1 LYILV
6 IILAAL
12 SALLLYAFLDLR
24 RRLSVYNKARKRYA
38 KLLDIPENSELIYI
52 YHQLRKKL
60 AAKNREIDLVKR
72 KLEYFSL
79 VLNNLGEALFI
90 VNDEG
95 KVNYFNK
102 SAREI
107 TKIPEPMSRKISEVI
122 DNYNI
127 TDLLDDVIKN
137 DETQKAEIVIFLPKR
152 RYYECQIIPVIY
164 GDENNYMILLRDITR
179 EQEIDEMRREFIS
192 NVSHELKT
200 PLTSIH
206 GYAETLMDME
216 FGDESGVVKQFVS
229 IIEKESGRM
238 TRLINDLLDLEK
250 LDSGNTGFEMENVNL
265 DEVLEY
271 VNEIIEPLAEESGV
285 ELIYDTGDNIA
296 LLGDF
301 DRLVQLLLNLTDN
314 AIKYTT
320 VKEHGEKKVWI
331 RTWIEEENA
340 VIQVE
345 DTGIGIP
352 KEAKERVFSRFFRV
366 DKARSRSMGGTGL
379 GLAIVRFIAEKHN
392 GKVIMESEFGKGTT
406 FTVKL
411 PIKKVSS

>member
-1 LYILV
+1 
-6 IILAAL
+6 
-12 SALLLYAFLDLR
+12 
-24 RRLSVYNKARKRYA
+24 
-38 KLLDIPENSELIYI
+38 
-52 YHQLRKKL
+52 
-60 AAKNREIDLVKR
+60 
-72 KLEYFSL
+72 
-79 VLNNLGEALFI
+79 LNNLGEALFI
-90 VNDEG
+90 VNEVG
-95 KVNYFNK
+95 KVNYFNRAAKEISK
-102 SAREI
+102 S
-107 TKIPEPMSRKISEVI
+107 PETMNRKISEVI

-127 TDLLDDVIKN
+127 TDLLDEVIKN
-137 DETQKAEIVIFLPKR
+137 DENQKAEIVIFLPKR
-152 RYYECQIIPVIY
+152 RHYECQIIPVIY
-164 GDENNYMILLRDITR
+164 GDENNYMILLRDVTKER
-179 EQEIDEMRREFIS
+179 ELDEMRREFIS

-216 FGDESGVVKQFVS
+216 LGDESGVVKQFVN

-250 LDSGNTGFEMENVNL
+250 LESGGSGISMENVNL

-285 ELIYDTGDNIA
+285 KLVYDSKDDIN
-296 LLGDF
+296 LVGDF

-320 VKEHGEKKVWI
+320 TKEHGEKKVWI
-331 RTWIEEENA
+331 RTWTDEGNA

-352 KEAKERVFSRFFRV
+352 KEAKERVFNRFFRV

-392 GKVIMESEFGKGTT
+392 GKVNMESEFGKGTT
-406 FTVKL
+406 FTVKI
-411 PIKKVSS
+411 PAKKVLS

>member
-1 LYILV
+1 MYILV

-12 SALLLYAFLDLR
+12 LALLLYAFFSLKNK
-24 RRLSVYNKARKRYA
+24 LSVYNKARKRYA
-38 KLLDIPENSELIYI
+38 RLLDIPENAEPIFI

-60 AAKNREIDLVKR
+60 AEKNREIDLIKR
-72 KLEYFSL
+72 RLEYFSL
-79 VLNNLGEALFI
+79 VLNNLDEALFI
-90 VNDEG
+90 VNEEG
-95 KVNYFNK
+95 KVNYFNRA
-102 SAREI
+102 AREI
-107 TKIPEPMSRKISEVI
+107 SKSPETMNRKISEVI

-127 TDLLDDVIKN
+127 TDLLDEVIKN
-137 DETQKAEIVIFLPKR
+137 DEAQKAEIVIFLPKR
-152 RYYECQIIPVIY
+152 RHYECQIIPVIY
-164 GDENNYMILLRDITR
+164 GDENNYMILLRDVTKER
-179 EQEIDEMRREFIS
+179 ELDEMRREFIS

-216 FGDESGVVKQFVS
+216 LGDESGVVKQFVN

-250 LDSGNTGFEMENVNL
+250 LESASSGFSMENVNL

-285 ELIYDTGDNIA
+285 ELIYDSKDDIT
-296 LLGDF
+296 LVGDF

-320 VKEHGEKKVWI
+320 IKEHGEKKVWI
-331 RTWIEEENA
+331 RAWTDEGNA
-340 VIQVE
+340 IIQVK

-352 KEAKERVFSRFFRV
+352 KEAKERVFNRFFRV

-392 GKVIMESEFGKGTT
+392 GKVNMESEFGKGTT
-406 FTVKL
+406 FTVKI
-411 PIKKVSS
+411 PAKKVLS

>member
-1 LYILV
+1 
-6 IILAAL
+6 
-12 SALLLYAFLDLR
+12 
-24 RRLSVYNKARKRYA
+24 
-38 KLLDIPENSELIYI
+38 
-52 YHQLRKKL
+52 
-60 AAKNREIDLVKR
+60 
-72 KLEYFSL
+72 
-79 VLNNLGEALFI
+79 
-90 VNDEG
+90 
-95 KVNYFNK
+95 
-102 SAREI
+102 
-107 TKIPEPMSRKISEVI
+107 
-122 DNYNI
+122 
-127 TDLLDDVIKN
+127 
-137 DETQKAEIVIFLPKR
+137 
-152 RYYECQIIPVIY
+152 
-164 GDENNYMILLRDITR
+164 
-179 EQEIDEMRREFIS
+179 
-192 NVSHELKT
+192 
-200 PLTSIH
+200 
-206 GYAETLMDME
+206 
-216 FGDESGVVKQFVS
+216 
-229 IIEKESGRM
+229 
-238 TRLINDLLDLEK
+238 LINDLLDLEK
-250 LDSGNTGFEMENVNL
+250 LESGNTGFEMENVNL

-285 ELIYDTGDNIA
+285 ELIYDTGDDIA
-296 LLGDF
+296 LRGDF

-331 RTWIEEENA
+331 RTRIEEESA